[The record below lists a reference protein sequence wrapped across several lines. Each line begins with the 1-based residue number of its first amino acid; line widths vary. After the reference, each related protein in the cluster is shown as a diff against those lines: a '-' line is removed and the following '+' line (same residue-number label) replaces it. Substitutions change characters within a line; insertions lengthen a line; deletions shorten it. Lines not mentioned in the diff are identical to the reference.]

1 MAPDDWEARTSLV
14 EEEDDEEVMAQEDG
28 GARMRTCVALQG
40 RLPSSGGLEHMARV
54 AAGSQAAARRRKG
67 GGGGG
72 DLKKTRQRRPVRDP
86 WGGAWLAAAGAQVR
100 SAAAWCGW
108 AAEREGRK
116 PKIDSLDS

>member
-40 RLPSSGGLEHMARV
+40 RLPSSGGLERMARV

-67 GGGGG
+67 GGG
-72 DLKKTRQRRPVRDP
+72 DLRKTRQRLPVRDP
-86 WGGAWLAAAGAQVR
+86 WGWRVVGGGGSARALGGGLVR
-100 SAAAWCGW
+100 VGSGKR
-108 AAEREGRK
+108 REETQ
-116 PKIDSLDS
+116 D